1 VPDRAPPVG
10 WRIQVEQTE
19 ALLRRLA
26 LQDEPVVHTV
36 MAGEPGVPYARALDP
51 KTHALVLLGA
61 LLAMAAGT
69 TSLKCVTEAAYEAG
83 ATDQEIVGVLVAVGP
98 HLGLVGLVRE
108 APRLA
113 LAIGYDVEDV
123 VA

>member
-1 VPDRAPPVG
+1 
-10 WRIQVEQTE
+10 
-19 ALLRRLA
+19 
-26 LQDEPVVHTV
+26 
-36 MAGEPGVPYARALDP
+36 
-51 KTHALVLLGA
+51 
-61 LLAMAAGT
+61 MAAGT
-69 TSLKCVTEAAYEAG
+69 TCLKRMTEAAYEAG
-83 ATDQEIVGVLVAVGP
+83 ATDEEIVGVLVAVGP

>member
-1 VPDRAPPVG
+1 
-10 WRIQVEQTE
+10 VEQTE
-19 ALLRRLA
+19 ELLRRVA
-26 LQDEPVVHTV
+26 LHDEGVVQAV
-36 MAGEPGVPYARALDP
+36 LAGEPGAACVRALDP
-51 KTHALVLLGA
+51 KTRALVSLSG

-69 TSLKCVTEAAYEAG
+69 TSLKRMTEAAYEAG
-83 ATDQEIVGVLVAVGP
+83 ATDEEIVDVLVAVGP

>member
-1 VPDRAPPVG
+1 
-10 WRIQVEQTE
+10 
-19 ALLRRLA
+19 
-26 LQDEPVVHTV
+26 
-36 MAGEPGVPYARALDP
+36 
-51 KTHALVLLGA
+51 
-61 LLAMAAGT
+61 MAAGT
-69 TSLKCVTEAAYEAG
+69 TSLKRMTEAAYEAG
-83 ATDQEIVGVLVAVGP
+83 ATDEEIVDVLVAVGP